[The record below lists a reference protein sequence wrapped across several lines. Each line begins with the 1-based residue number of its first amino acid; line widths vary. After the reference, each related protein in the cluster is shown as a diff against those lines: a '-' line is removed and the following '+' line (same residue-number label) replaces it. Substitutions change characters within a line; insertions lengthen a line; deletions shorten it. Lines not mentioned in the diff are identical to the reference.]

1 MREIPVS
8 DITEAVA
15 RLCVEAN
22 RSLPADLE
30 ASIVSASQREENALG
45 RSILCDLCENLSLI
59 HILEEYGAAGTVFG
73 SPVTSEEYARSAALP
88 WAAAAAR
95 CV

>member
-1 MREIPVS
+1 MRDFPVS

-30 ASIVSASQREENALG
+30 ASDCVR
-45 RSILCDLCENLSLI
+45 
-59 HILEEYGAAGTVFG
+59 
-73 SPVTSEEYARSAALP
+73 VTA
-88 WAAAAAR
+88 
-95 CV
+95 